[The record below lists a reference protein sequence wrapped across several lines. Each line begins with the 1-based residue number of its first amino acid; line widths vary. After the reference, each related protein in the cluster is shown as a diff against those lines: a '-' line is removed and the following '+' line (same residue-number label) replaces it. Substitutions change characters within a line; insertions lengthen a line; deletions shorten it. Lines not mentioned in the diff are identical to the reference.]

1 MRQGEICTTIA
12 RMENQE
18 SELSKEES
26 IETPSKTNQTKDS
39 IWDLLRFVIIAVI
52 IVLPIRILVAQPFIV
67 SGSSMF
73 PTFKDNQY
81 LIVDQISYRF
91 KDPARGDVV
100 IFRFPLDTTKFFIKR
115 VIGLPNEKVVIKD
128 GKVSVFKDG
137 GTTEVKLDETYLAV
151 DHESK
156 DSASVQL
163 KDGEYFVMGD
173 NRIASS
179 DSRSWG
185 VLPRKNVVGKAL
197 LRLLPLES
205 AAVNPGEYRY
215 NEK

>member
-1 MRQGEICTTIA
+1 MGP
-12 RMENQE
+12 METEKDTNFR
-18 SELSKEES
+18 SEMPIGTSKKNTSKE
-26 IETPSKTNQTKDS
+26 S
-39 IWDLLRFVIIAVI
+39 IWDLLRFILVAVA

-91 KDPARGDVV
+91 EDPERGDVV
-100 IFRFPLDTTKFFIKR
+100 IFRFPLDESKFFIKR
-115 VIGLPNEKVVIKD
+115 IIGLPNETIMIENGIVTITDVNGQMI
-128 GKVSVFKDG
+128 
-137 GTTEVKLDETYLAV
+137 KLDEPYLET
-151 DHESK
+151 DKESH
-156 DSASVQL
+156 DSFSAIL

-185 VLPRKNVVGKAL
+185 LLPRKNVVGKAF
-197 LRLLPLES
+197 LRLLPVTE
-205 AAVNPGEYRY
+205 ATINPGAYHY
-215 NEK
+215 

>member
-1 MRQGEICTTIA
+1 METEKQTNFQSEMPIA
-12 RMENQE
+12 T
-18 SELSKEES
+18 SK
-26 IETPSKTNQTKDS
+26 NNRTKES
-39 IWDLLRFVIIAVI
+39 IWDLLRFILIAVA

-91 KDPARGDVV
+91 EDPERGDVV
-100 IFRFPLDTTKFFIKR
+100 IFRFPLDESKFFIKR
-115 VIGLPNEKVVIKD
+115 IIGLPNETIMIENGIVTITDVNGQMI
-128 GKVSVFKDG
+128 
-137 GTTEVKLDETYLAV
+137 KLDEPYLET
-151 DHESK
+151 DKESH
-156 DSASVQL
+156 DSFSAIL

-185 VLPRKNVVGKAL
+185 LLPRKNVVGKAF
-197 LRLLPLES
+197 LRLLPVTE
-205 AAVNPGEYRY
+205 ATINPGAYHY
-215 NEK
+215 